1 MTELADIR
9 LTLHPACL
17 IAATAVMLV
26 SVSGCGSTRSQVAR
40 TTSTAS
46 TTSQQPGVALPT
58 PVKAPPGVAGIA
70 TPSFPVD
77 IVQAGDA
84 MWVFPHHIQFA
95 YRVDPTKNRV
105 TAAANLGTA
114 SCTSAAAG
122 GGMVWTSNC
131 GSGENEP
138 AWVYGID
145 PASNRVTIR
154 VRGTNPVVGDGSLWV
169 VDDSG
174 KWVRRVDPRTGVQLA
189 RIATH
194 SDQQPGGGT
203 LVLGG
208 VGYGSAWLD
217 SDADKTVT
225 RISTATNTVTA
236 VIPLVGSKTQDEA
249 FSHLSATG
257 AGYINGA
264 GMAFADGK
272 AWLGNPAGLFE
283 IDGRNNRVRLIR
295 LPMRPFTE
303 WGDIPVVAG
312 AGSIWIRTADTR
324 IDRVN
329 PATGRVIAV
338 YRAADDGGGGG
349 LAVAFGSLWVDN
361 AGADSVWREPIKPR

>member
-1 MTELADIR
+1 MPW
-9 LTLHPACL
+9 TLRPAWVVA
-17 IAATAVMLV
+17 AATAIL
-26 SVSGCGSTRSQVAR
+26 VSGCGGTRSDVAR
-40 TTSTAS
+40 TSTSAS
-46 TTSQQPGVALPT
+46 TTSQQPGVPPPT
-58 PVKAPPGVAGIA
+58 PVKAPPGVVGIA

-77 IVQAGDA
+77 IVPAGNA
-84 MWVFPHHIQFA
+84 VWVFPHHVAFA
-95 YRVDPTKNRV
+95 YRVDPAKNRV
-105 TAAANLGTA
+105 IAAVNLGEA

-122 GGMVWTSNC
+122 GGLVWTSNC

-145 PASNRVTIR
+145 PAKNRVSIR
-154 VRGTNPVVGDGSLWV
+154 VRGTNPVVGDRSLWV

-174 KWVRRVDPRTGVQLA
+174 KWVRRVDPRTGVVLA

-194 SDQQPGGGT
+194 SDQRPGGGT

-225 RISTATNTVTA
+225 RISTATNKVTA
-236 VIPLVGSKTQDEA
+236 VIPLPGGKTQDEA

-257 AGYINGA
+257 SGYINGA
-264 GMAFADGK
+264 WMAFADGK

-283 IDGRNNRVRLIR
+283 INARNDRVRLIP
-295 LPMRPFTE
+295 LAMNPFTE

-324 IDRVN
+324 VDRVD
-329 PATGRVIAV
+329 PAAGRVIGV

-361 AGADSVWREPIKPR
+361 AGTGSVWREPLKSS